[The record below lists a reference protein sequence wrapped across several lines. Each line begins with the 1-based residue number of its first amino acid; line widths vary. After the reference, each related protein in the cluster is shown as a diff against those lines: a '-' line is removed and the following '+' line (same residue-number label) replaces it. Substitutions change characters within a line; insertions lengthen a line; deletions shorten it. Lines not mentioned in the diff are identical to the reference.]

1 MPTGKRPQQQKAQ
14 SDNQSA
20 VDLHPLNLL
29 KTISRATSA
38 SVMIVGCIV
47 LIDWALKIPTLKRV
61 LPGLVT
67 MKANTA
73 LGFILAGTALWL
85 LMALQEEINQRCLAQ
100 SEQEL
105 LLEQLEMRVQERT
118 AELRE
123 ANRVL
128 EREIT
133 ERNQAESALQASE
146 AELRALFTAM
156 TDIVIVRDAQ
166 GRCLKIA
173 PTNPKNLYKKSAAE
187 MIGKTLHETFPRSP
201 ADTMLGYIRQAL
213 NTQKTVCGE
222 YSLMIQEREV
232 YFSANFSPISHD
244 SVILV
249 ARDITERKQAETALR
264 QSEERFKAFMN
275 NSPVL
280 AFMKD
285 EQGRYIYTNQRFERI
300 LDIKMADLQ
309 GKTDFD
315 WLAEDVANQVS
326 ANDIAV
332 LSTGKTAEVIETVPT
347 PDGYPHSW
355 LVFKFVVNDVSGQ
368 RLLGGVAVDITE
380 QKLAESALQR
390 QFARALLLKQITEQ
404 IRQNL
409 DTQKIFQ
416 TTVAQI
422 GQAFQVNRCVI
433 HAYITTPTRVPV
445 VAEYLEPGC
454 ESLLGLDIPI
464 IGNPDIQQLLATE
477 QAIAVSDVYAAPL
490 LQATAP
496 FCRRIGLK
504 SMLAICTSYQ
514 REPNGLIGLHQCS
527 SYRDWSQDEIELLE
541 AVAAQVGIA
550 LVDFSGNRATI

>member
-105 LLEQLEMRVQERT
+105 LLGQLEMRVQERT

-173 PTNPKNLYKKSAAE
+173 PTNPKNLYKKSAE

-285 EQGRYIYTNQRFERI
+285 EQGRFIYINQRFERV

-315 WLAEDVANQVS
+315 LLAEDVASQVRV
-326 ANDIAV
+326 NDIAV

-390 QFARALLLKQITEQ
+390 QGARALLLKQITEQ

-477 QAIAVSDVYAAPL
+477 QAIAVSDVYAEPL
-490 LQATAP
+490 
-496 FCRRIGLK
+496 
-504 SMLAICTSYQ
+504 
-514 REPNGLIGLHQCS
+514 S
-527 SYRDWSQDEIELLE
+527 S
-541 AVAAQVGIA
+541 
-550 LVDFSGNRATI
+550 